1 MNLIKE
7 FTNLTDENIS
17 YDELKSKYEIKA
29 PADFN
34 FAYDVVDRYAK
45 DAPEKRALVWC
56 DDDGNERTFTFS
68 ELSKKS
74 KQAAAFFSAQGIRKG
89 DKVMMILRRR
99 WEFWVILL
107 AMHRIGAVAIPAT
120 NQLLTKDIEY
130 RFNAAKVKMIVALDE
145 EKIIGEIEAALE
157 KSTSVEKMVIVRSQK
172 NDTKTKKEWLDFGK
186 EVAAFGEDFKKPEG
200 SAFPCGNDTMLLY
213 FTSGTSGNPKMVQH
227 NFLYPL
233 GHITTAKWWQNVI
246 DDGLHFSVAE
256 TGWAKAVWGKI
267 YGQWICGSAVFV
279 YDMIQFKP
287 ALLMHKIEEYGIN
300 TFCAPPTVYR
310 YLIRSNLKKFNL
322 SSLKYCVTAGE
333 ALNSEV
339 YNKFYEQT
347 GIKMFE
353 GYGQTESTIIAGN
366 FTGMEPKPGSMGKPA
381 PGYDLEIIG
390 GDGKKMRA
398 R

>member
-68 ELSKKS
+68 ELSRKS

-145 EKIIGEIEAALE
+145 EKIIGEIEVALE

-227 NFLYPL
+227 NFL
-233 GHITTAKWWQNVI
+233 
-246 DDGLHFSVAE
+246 
-256 TGWAKAVWGKI
+256 
-267 YGQWICGSAVFV
+267 
-279 YDMIQFKP
+279 
-287 ALLMHKIEEYGIN
+287 
-300 TFCAPPTVYR
+300 
-310 YLIRSNLKKFNL
+310 
-322 SSLKYCVTAGE
+322 
-333 ALNSEV
+333 
-339 YNKFYEQT
+339 
-347 GIKMFE
+347 
-353 GYGQTESTIIAGN
+353 
-366 FTGMEPKPGSMGKPA
+366 
-381 PGYDLEIIG
+381 
-390 GDGKKMRA
+390 
-398 R
+398 